1 MGKWIS
7 EHRSL
12 ISILLLIIAII
23 LLGGSLILKA
33 INVINELNPLIATI
47 GCMCTTIGFTMTL
60 YEHNNN
66 NSPKRGFEP
75 VVESK
80 RKNKYYHLPTRGTKN
95 SAGYDFY
102 SPDEYLVK
110 PNEIVKIWTDI
121 KAYMQSDEF
130 LMLNVRS
137 SMGGKF
143 MLANTIGVV
152 DSDYYSNSNNDGN
165 IGIFLKNISDQT
177 QLIKQGE
184 RIGQGIFIKYLK
196 IDNDNTISERKGGI
210 GSTNEN

>member
-1 MGKWIS
+1 MKKTFNKYKN
-7 EHRSL
+7 L
-12 ISILLLIIAII
+12 ISIILFIISII
-23 LLGGSLILKA
+23 LLGGSLILK
-33 INVINELNPLIATI
+33 IFNKIDNINPLVTII
-47 GCMCTTIGFTMTL
+47 GCACTTFGLIAILTDDDNGR
-60 YEHNNN
+60 
-66 NSPKRGFEP
+66 KRGFEP
-75 VVESK
+75 VIESK

-102 SPDEYLVK
+102 SPNECIVK

-152 DSDYYSNSNNDGN
+152 DSDYYSNPENDGN
-165 IGIFLKNISDQT
+165 ICFMLKNISDQT

-184 RIGQGIFIKYLK
+184 RIGQSVFIKYLK
-196 IDNDNTISERKGGI
+196 IDNDNTISKRKGGI

>member
-1 MGKWIS
+1 MRKWIS

-12 ISILLLIIAII
+12 ISITLLITALI
-23 LLGGSLILKA
+23 LLGGSLMLKA
-33 INVINELNPLIATI
+33 TNKISELNPLVAII
-47 GCMCTTIGFTMTL
+47 GYLCTTLGLTMTL
-60 YEHNNN
+60 YERDSNK
-66 NSPKRGFEP
+66 PKRGFEP
-75 VVESK
+75 VVENK

-102 SPDEYLVK
+102 SPNEYLVK
-110 PNEIVKIWTDI
+110 PNEIVKIWTDV

-143 MLANTIGVV
+143 MLANTIGIV

-184 RIGQGIFIKYLK
+184 RIAQSLFLKYLTS
-196 IDNDNTISERKGGI
+196 DNDNFISEIRKGGY

>member
-1 MGKWIS
+1 MKKTFNKYKN
-7 EHRSL
+7 L
-12 ISILLLIIAII
+12 ISIILFIISII
-23 LLGGSLILKA
+23 LLGGSLILK
-33 INVINELNPLIATI
+33 IFNKIDNINPLVTII
-47 GCMCTTIGFTMTL
+47 GCACTTFGLIAILTDDDNGR
-60 YEHNNN
+60 
-66 NSPKRGFEP
+66 KRGFEP
-75 VVESK
+75 VIESK
-80 RKNKYYHLPTRGTKN
+80 RKNKYYHLPTRGTKG

-102 SPDEYLVK
+102 SPDEYIVR

-143 MLANTIGVV
+143 MLANTIGIV
-152 DSDYYSNSNNDGN
+152 DSSYYGNIDNDGN

-184 RIGQGIFIKYLK
+184 RVGQGIFVKYLVA
-196 IDNDNTISERKGGI
+196 DNDYCLSETRVGGF
-210 GSTNEN
+210 GSSGK

>member
-1 MGKWIS
+1 MKKWIS

-12 ISILLLIIAII
+12 ISITLLIIALI

-33 INVINELNPLIATI
+33 TNKINELNPTIAII
-47 GCMCTTIGFTMTL
+47 GCICTAVGFTMTL
-60 YEHNNN
+60 YERD
-66 NSPKRGFEP
+66 NSNKRGFKP
-75 VVESK
+75 VVENK

-102 SPDEYLVK
+102 SPDEYIVR

-152 DSDYYSNSNNDGN
+152 DSDYYSNIDNDGN
-165 IGIFLKNISDQT
+165 IGFFLKNISDQT

-196 IDNDNTISERKGGI
+196 INNDNTISERKGGI

>member
-1 MGKWIS
+1 MRILFNKYKN
-7 EHRSL
+7 L
-12 ISILLLIIAII
+12 ISIVLFVISII
-23 LLGGSLILKA
+23 LLGGSLILRIFNK
-33 INVINELNPLIATI
+33 IDNINPLVIII
-47 GCMCTTIGFTMTL
+47 GCACTTFGYITTL
-60 YEHNNN
+60 TDNDNGR
-66 NSPKRGFEP
+66 KRGFEP
-75 VVESK
+75 VIENK

-102 SPDEYLVK
+102 SPNEYIVK

-184 RIGQGIFIKYLK
+184 RIAQGLFLKYLTSE
-196 IDNDNTISERKGGI
+196 NDNFISEIRKGGH

>member
-33 INVINELNPLIATI
+33 TNKINEINPLITII
-47 GCMCTTIGFTMTL
+47 GCLCTTVGLTMPL
-60 YEHNNN
+60 YERD
-66 NSPKRGFEP
+66 NSNKRGFEP
-75 VVESK
+75 VVENK
-80 RKNKYYHLPTRGTKN
+80 RKNKYYHEPTRGTKN

-102 SPDEYLVK
+102 SPNEYIVR
-110 PNEIVKIWTDI
+110 PNEIVKIWTDV
-121 KAYMQSDEF
+121 KAYMQPNEF
-130 LMLNVRS
+130 LMLDVRS

-143 MLANTIGVV
+143 MLANTIGIM
-152 DSDYYSNSNNDGN
+152 DSSYYGNIDNDGN
-165 IGIFLKNISDQT
+165 IGIHLKNISDQT

-184 RIGQGIFIKYLK
+184 RIGQGIFVKYL
-196 IDNDNTISERKGGI
+196 IADNDYCLSETRVGGF
-210 GSTNEN
+210 GSTNES

>member
-1 MGKWIS
+1 MRKWIN

-12 ISILLLIIAII
+12 ISITLLITALI
-23 LLGGSLILKA
+23 LLGGSLMLKA
-33 INVINELNPLIATI
+33 TNKISELNPLVAII
-47 GCMCTTIGFTMTL
+47 GCLCTTVGFTMTL
-60 YEHNNN
+60 YERDSNK
-66 NSPKRGFEP
+66 PKRGFEP
-75 VVESK
+75 VIESK
-80 RKNKYYHLPTRGTKN
+80 RKNKYYHMPTRGTKN

-102 SPDEYLVK
+102 SPNEYIVK

-121 KAYMQSDEF
+121 KAYMQLDEF

-143 MLANTIGVV
+143 MLANTIGII
-152 DSDYYSNSNNDGN
+152 DSDYYGNSENDGN
-165 IGIFLKNISDQT
+165 ICFMLKNISDQT

>member
-1 MGKWIS
+1 MRKWIS

-12 ISILLLIIAII
+12 ISIILLIIALI
-23 LLGGSLILKA
+23 LLSGSLMLKA
-33 INVINELNPLIATI
+33 INKISESNPLVAII
-47 GCMCTTIGFTMTL
+47 GCLCTTVGLTMTL
-60 YEHNNN
+60 YERDSNK
-66 NSPKRGFEP
+66 PKRGFKP
-75 VVESK
+75 VIESK

-102 SPDEYLVK
+102 SPDEYMVK
-110 PNEIVKIWTDI
+110 PNEIVKIWTDV

-143 MLANTIGVV
+143 MLANTIGIV

-184 RIGQGIFIKYLK
+184 RIGQGLFLKYLTT
-196 IDNDNTISERKGGI
+196 DNDDFISETRKGGH
-210 GSTNEN
+210 GSTNAN

>member
-1 MGKWIS
+1 MKKYKN
-7 EHRSL
+7 L
-12 ISILLLIIAII
+12 IAIILLIIAIT
-23 LLGGSLILKA
+23 LLSGSLILRILNK
-33 INVINELNPLIATI
+33 IDSVNPLIIII
-47 GCMCTTIGFTMTL
+47 GNICSVLGIFMTF
-60 YEHNNN
+60 YDDTDNKH
-66 NSPKRGFEP
+66 KRGFEP
-75 VVESK
+75 VTENK

-102 SPDEYLVK
+102 SPDEYIVK

-121 KAYMQSDEF
+121 KAYMQSNEF

-143 MLANTIGVV
+143 MLANTIGIV
-152 DSDYYSNSNNDGN
+152 DSDYYSNIDNDGN
-165 IGIFLKNISDQT
+165 IGFFLKNISDQT

-184 RIGQGIFIKYLK
+184 RIGQGVFIKYLK
-196 IDNDNTISERKGGI
+196 IDNDDTISERKGGI

>member
-1 MGKWIS
+1 MKKTFNKYKN
-7 EHRSL
+7 L
-12 ISILLLIIAII
+12 ISIVLFIISII
-23 LLGGSLILKA
+23 LLGGSLILK
-33 INVINELNPLIATI
+33 IFNKIDNINPLVTII
-47 GCMCTTIGFTMTL
+47 GCTCTTFGLVTILTDDD
-60 YEHNNN
+60 NRR
-66 NSPKRGFEP
+66 KRGFEP
-75 VVESK
+75 VIESK

-102 SPDEYLVK
+102 SPNEYIVK

-152 DSDYYSNSNNDGN
+152 DSDYYSNPENDGN
-165 IGIFLKNISDQT
+165 ICFMLKNISDQT

-184 RIGQGIFIKYLK
+184 RIGQSVFIKYLK
-196 IDNDNTISERKGGI
+196 IDNDDTISERKGGI